1 MYATLFDPRRVAAK
15 KEAEHAK
22 KEACSRLKLWALEL
36 VPAGLRLRVTVDEV
50 AHEAGEGQVDTAV
63 EFWGLDNE
71 LRNGVAIEAPAV
83 DVSRDELEKTVPER
97 GRAPR
102 LGGRRR
108 RRVAAAGAAARP
120 RPALRRRGDGRGLAR
135 GPLAQVR
142 GRRALAPVQGLAA
155 RDAYVP
161 YALKLFRTGRA
172 TYAPTESHV
181 RGNALDPE
189 WKQRCPKQPKKE
201 RKKEKPLEGRALEE
215 KEREEEREKE
225 VVHKR
230 EGNVIDM
237 TTGYDVSRKW
247 RENARNRDH
256 KPWRDKWKTD
266 GNVIDFTD
274 AGPRRS
280 RVLDGRPER
289 RSPSGSPGRRWRP
302 GDRRGPSP
310 PPRRAR
316 ATAPSWRFGA
326 GDRVVC
332 NVGDGWQP
340 GAVEYRDEPDPES
353 PYFRLLPYVVRLDGS
368 DRLIIAPRDGNDAIV
383 AEACFGPRSET
394 AWLSPLCG
402 GFDAPGLAPLRFE
415 VGDAVEALVEH
426 RLGEETEW
434 VAGAVAKVWPRVRGR
449 YAPYTIS
456 LPGRLAGRAVSV
468 VVHRDDAKLLRPG
481 PGTAPKDAEVADRR
495 ARAAAPLALATTT
508 TTTTRRRARSTTSAT
523 ATSST

>member
-83 DVSRDELEKTVPER
+83 DVSRDELEKRFPSEAVLRDWAAGVDAEWPPPAPPPA
-97 GRAPR
+97 RALPFAVGATAEVWLADR
-102 LGGRRR
+102 WRKCE
-108 RRVAAAGAAARP
+108 VAAHWHRCKGWP
-120 RPALRRRGDGRGLAR
+120 
-135 GPLAQVR
+135 
-142 GRRALAPVQGLAA
+142 

-280 RVLDGRPER
+280 R
-289 RSPSGSPGRRWRP
+289 
-302 GDRRGPSP
+302 
-310 PPRRAR
+310 
-316 ATAPSWRFGA
+316 
-326 GDRVVC
+326 
-332 NVGDGWQP
+332 P

-368 DRLIIAPRDGNDAIV
+368 DRHHHRARGGDAAPPSP
-383 AEACFGPRSET
+383 ACFGQRSET

-426 RLGEETEW
+426 RLGEEAEW
-434 VAGAVAKVWPRVRGR
+434 VAGAVAKVWSLASAAATRPTDLAARPPRG
-449 YAPYTIS
+449 APS
-456 LPGRLAGRAVSV
+456 EAFEE
-468 VVHRDDAKLLRPG
+468 DDAERRLYHRE
-481 PGTAPKDAEVADRR
+481 DAR
-495 ARAAAPLALATTT
+495 RAAAAA
-508 TTTTRRRARSTTSAT
+508 RARSVFSASE
-523 ATSST
+523 AAGRGCVVA